1 MINKIK
7 EIFFLLE
14 KKQQKKII
22 YLQILI
28 LLTAFMEVLS
38 LFAIAPFMS
47 ILADYEVIN
56 KEGYISDLYNYLEF
70 QNPKDFLFFFALFF
84 LCILFISSLIHMV
97 TIWIVSINSIKMGT
111 SLGNRLFSFYL
122 NQKWLFHVKSNSA
135 QLINKIAQESDRI
148 TLGIIQPAMLI
159 NAKLAVSV
167 FLIVAMIIYNPFVA
181 LIVGLILGISYV
193 IIFLY
198 VKNSVMRN
206 GKIVSSTQE
215 ARYKLMSEGFGG
227 IKEVLISGRQN
238 FFTFNFRKNS
248 NQWADAVGKNQAIG
262 QLPRYIVELIT
273 FSIIVGFVIYLTSKG
288 EENNFRTL
296 FPVLSIY
303 ALGGLK
309 LLPAFQS
316 IFVYLTAIK
325 ANINAYENIKEN
337 LIEAKNQDLKTRI
350 KELNKSIEMNLN
362 NELIFKNVNFKYL
375 HDKKKDS
382 FNLVNLNFSIKKN
395 ETIGIVGRSGSGKS
409 TIIDLIAGLILPDK
423 GEILIDEKKVTDD
436 NKFFWQKNISLV
448 SQSIYLADSSIKENI
463 AFGIPY
469 EEIDNKKINETI
481 EKSQIS
487 DFINQLPNGI
497 DTIIGERGVQLSGGQ
512 RQRIGIARSLYYQS
526 NLIIFDEATSSLD
539 GLTEEAVIKSI
550 NNIQNIKTVVIVAHR
565 LASVKNCHRIYFIDK
580 GKIIDSGTFDELINK
595 NESFRKMANIN
606 ININ

>member
-487 DFINQLPNGI
+487 DFVNQLPNGM

-512 RQRIGIARSLYYQS
+512 RQRIGIARSLYYES

-565 LASVKNCHRIYFIDK
+565 LASVKNCHKIYFIDK

-595 NESFRKMANIN
+595 NESFRKMANVN
-606 ININ
+606 IN

>member
-14 KKQQKKII
+14 KNQQKKII

-28 LLTAFMEVLS
+28 LLTACMEVLS

-70 QNPKDFLFFFALFF
+70 QSPKDFLFFFCLFF
-84 LCILFISSLIHMV
+84 LCILFISNLIHMV

-111 SLGNRLFSFYL
+111 TLGNRLFSFYL

-159 NAKLAVSV
+159 NAKVAVSV

-423 GEILIDEKKVTDD
+423 GEILIDEKKVTED

-487 DFINQLPNGI
+487 DFVNQLPNGM

-512 RQRIGIARSLYYQS
+512 RQRIGIARSLYYES

-565 LASVKNCHRIYFIDK
+565 LASVKNCHKIYFIDK

-595 NESFRKMANIN
+595 NESFRKMANVN
-606 ININ
+606 IN

>member
-198 VKNSVMRN
+198 VKNSVMMN

-487 DFINQLPNGI
+487 DFVNQLPNGM

-512 RQRIGIARSLYYQS
+512 RQRIGIARSLYYES

-565 LASVKNCHRIYFIDK
+565 LASVKNCHKIYFIDK

-595 NESFRKMANIN
+595 NESFRKMANVN
-606 ININ
+606 IN

>member
-28 LLTAFMEVLS
+28 LLTACMEVLS

-238 FFTFNFRKNS
+238 FFTFNFKKNS
-248 NQWADAVGKNQAIG
+248 NQWADAIGKNQAIG

-288 EENNFRTL
+288 EENNFKTL

-337 LIEAKNQDLKTRI
+337 LIEAKNQDLKPRI
-350 KELNKSIEMNLN
+350 KDFKKSIEMNLN
-362 NELIFKNVNFKYL
+362 NELVFKNVNFKYL

-487 DFINQLPNGI
+487 DFVNQLPNGM

-512 RQRIGIARSLYYQS
+512 RQRIGIARSLYYES

-565 LASVKNCHRIYFIDK
+565 LASVKNCHKIYFIDK

-595 NESFRKMANIN
+595 NESFRKMANVN
-606 ININ
+606 IN

>member
-28 LLTAFMEVLS
+28 LLTACMEVLS

-337 LIEAKNQDLKTRI
+337 LIEAKNQDLKPKI

-423 GEILIDEKKVTDD
+423 GEILIDEKKVTED

-487 DFINQLPNGI
+487 DFVNQLPNGI

-512 RQRIGIARSLYYQS
+512 RQRIGIARSLYYES

-565 LASVKNCHRIYFIDK
+565 LASVKNCHKIYFIDK

-595 NESFRKMANIN
+595 NESFRKMANVN
-606 ININ
+606 IN

>member
-1 MINKIK
+1 
-7 EIFFLLE
+7 
-14 KKQQKKII
+14 
-22 YLQILI
+22 
-28 LLTAFMEVLS
+28 
-38 LFAIAPFMS
+38 
-47 ILADYEVIN
+47 
-56 KEGYISDLYNYLEF
+56 
-70 QNPKDFLFFFALFF
+70 
-84 LCILFISSLIHMV
+84 
-97 TIWIVSINSIKMGT
+97 
-111 SLGNRLFSFYL
+111 
-122 NQKWLFHVKSNSA
+122 
-135 QLINKIAQESDRI
+135 
-148 TLGIIQPAMLI
+148 
-159 NAKLAVSV
+159 
-167 FLIVAMIIYNPFVA
+167 
-181 LIVGLILGISYV
+181 
-193 IIFLY
+193 
-198 VKNSVMRN
+198 
-206 GKIVSSTQE
+206 
-215 ARYKLMSEGFGG
+215 MSEGFGG

-325 ANINAYENIKEN
+325 ANMNAYENIKEN

-487 DFINQLPNGI
+487 DFVNQLPNGM

-512 RQRIGIARSLYYQS
+512 RQRIGIARSLYYES

-565 LASVKNCHRIYFIDK
+565 LASVKNCHKIYFIDK

-595 NESFRKMANIN
+595 NESFRKMANVN
-606 ININ
+606 IN

>member
-22 YLQILI
+22 YLQIII
-28 LLTAFMEVLS
+28 LLTACMEVLS

-47 ILADYEVIN
+47 ILADYDVIN

-84 LCILFISSLIHMV
+84 LCILSISSLIHMV

-111 SLGNRLFSFYL
+111 TLGNRLFSFYL
-122 NQKWLFHVKSNSA
+122 NQNWLFHVKSNSA

-167 FLIVAMIIYNPFVA
+167 FLIIAMIIYNPFVA
-181 LIVGLILGISYV
+181 LIVGLILGTSYV

-215 ARYKLMSEGFGG
+215 SRYKLMSEGFWG

-238 FFTFNFRKNS
+238 FFTFNFKKNS
-248 NQWADAVGKNQAIG
+248 NQWADAIGKNQAIG

-288 EENNFRTL
+288 EENNFKTL

-337 LIEAKNQDLKTRI
+337 LIEAKNQDLKPRI
-350 KELNKSIEMNLN
+350 KDFKKSIEMNLN
-362 NELIFKNVNFKYL
+362 NELVFKNVNFKYL

-423 GEILIDEKKVTDD
+423 GEILIDKKKVTED

-469 EEIDNKKINETI
+469 NEIDNKKINETI

-595 NESFRKMANIN
+595 NESFRKMANIS
-606 ININ
+606 IN

>member
-22 YLQILI
+22 YLQIII
-28 LLTAFMEVLS
+28 LLTACMEVLS

-47 ILADYEVIN
+47 ILADYDVIN

-84 LCILFISSLIHMV
+84 LCILSISSLIHMV

-111 SLGNRLFSFYL
+111 TLGNRLFSFYL
-122 NQKWLFHVKSNSA
+122 NQNWLFHVKSNSA

-167 FLIVAMIIYNPFVA
+167 FLIIAMIIYNPFVA
-181 LIVGLILGISYV
+181 LIVGLILGTSYV

-215 ARYKLMSEGFGG
+215 SRYKLMSEGFGG

-238 FFTFNFRKNS
+238 FFTFNFKKNS
-248 NQWADAVGKNQAIG
+248 NQWADAIGKNQAIG

-288 EENNFRTL
+288 EENNFKTL

-337 LIEAKNQDLKTRI
+337 LIEAKNQDLKPRI
-350 KELNKSIEMNLN
+350 KDFKKSIEMNLN
-362 NELIFKNVNFKYL
+362 NELVFKNVNFKYL

-423 GEILIDEKKVTDD
+423 GEILIDKKKVTED

-469 EEIDNKKINETI
+469 NEIDNKKINETI

-595 NESFRKMANIN
+595 NESFRKMANIS
-606 ININ
+606 IN

>member
-1 MINKIK
+1 
-7 EIFFLLE
+7 
-14 KKQQKKII
+14 
-22 YLQILI
+22 
-28 LLTAFMEVLS
+28 
-38 LFAIAPFMS
+38 
-47 ILADYEVIN
+47 
-56 KEGYISDLYNYLEF
+56 
-70 QNPKDFLFFFALFF
+70 
-84 LCILFISSLIHMV
+84 
-97 TIWIVSINSIKMGT
+97 
-111 SLGNRLFSFYL
+111 
-122 NQKWLFHVKSNSA
+122 
-135 QLINKIAQESDRI
+135 
-148 TLGIIQPAMLI
+148 
-159 NAKLAVSV
+159 
-167 FLIVAMIIYNPFVA
+167 
-181 LIVGLILGISYV
+181 
-193 IIFLY
+193 
-198 VKNSVMRN
+198 
-206 GKIVSSTQE
+206 
-215 ARYKLMSEGFGG
+215 
-227 IKEVLISGRQN
+227 
-238 FFTFNFRKNS
+238 
-248 NQWADAVGKNQAIG
+248 
-262 QLPRYIVELIT
+262 
-273 FSIIVGFVIYLTSKG
+273 
-288 EENNFRTL
+288 
-296 FPVLSIY
+296 LSIY

-487 DFINQLPNGI
+487 DFVNQLPNGM

-512 RQRIGIARSLYYQS
+512 RQRIGIARSLYYES

-565 LASVKNCHRIYFIDK
+565 LASVKNCHKIYFIDK

-595 NESFRKMANIN
+595 NESFRKMANVN
-606 ININ
+606 IN

>member
-28 LLTAFMEVLS
+28 LLTACMEVLS

-56 KEGYISDLYNYLEF
+56 KEGYISDLYNYLQF
-70 QNPKDFLFFFALFF
+70 QTPKDFLFFFALFF

-111 SLGNRLFSFYL
+111 TLGNRLFSFYL

-167 FLIVAMIIYNPFVA
+167 FLIIAMIIYNPFVA

-193 IIFLY
+193 IIFLN
-198 VKNSVMRN
+198 VKNSVTRN
-206 GKIVSSTQE
+206 GKIVSNTQE
-215 ARYKLMSEGFGG
+215 SRYKLMSEGFGG

-238 FFTFNFRKNS
+238 FFTFNFKKNS

-316 IFVYLTAIK
+316 IFIYLTAIK

-337 LIEAKNQDLKTRI
+337 LIEAKNQDLKPRI
-350 KELNKSIEMNLN
+350 KDLKKSIEMNLN
-362 NELIFKNVNFKYL
+362 NELVFKNVNFKYL

-423 GEILIDEKKVTDD
+423 GEILIDEKKVTED

-469 EEIDNKKINETI
+469 EKIDNKKINETI

-487 DFINQLPNGI
+487 DFVNQLPNGI
-497 DTIIGERGVQLSGGQ
+497 NTIIGERGVQLSGGQ

-595 NESFRKMANIN
+595 NELFRKIAKTNIN
-606 ININ
+606 

>member
-14 KKQQKKII
+14 KYQQKKII

-28 LLTAFMEVLS
+28 LLTACMEVLS

-70 QNPKDFLFFFALFF
+70 QSPKDFLFFFALFF
-84 LCILFISSLIHMV
+84 LCILFISNLIHMV

-111 SLGNRLFSFYL
+111 TLGNRLFSFYL

-238 FFTFNFRKNS
+238 FFTFNFKKNS

-337 LIEAKNQDLKTRI
+337 LIEAKNQDLKPRI
-350 KELNKSIEMNLN
+350 KDFKKSIEMNLN
-362 NELIFKNVNFKYL
+362 NELVFKNVNFKYL

-423 GEILIDEKKVTDD
+423 GEILIDKKKVTED

-469 EEIDNKKINETI
+469 NEIDNKKINETI

-487 DFINQLPNGI
+487 DFINQLPNGM

-595 NESFRKMANIN
+595 NESFRKMANIS
-606 ININ
+606 IN